1 MSGWIRCVVTILGF
15 MGPLRNELRDM
26 PLLRLVS
33 VAVYGTLLIN
43 GSYLLHHALIIRLVS
58 HIQTDSPIPQSHDS
72 IRHFKCQV
80 YLVQAAQDRDIKI
93 CSRGFQRLQN
103 RARRQRIEAG
113 DGFVRN
119 NNLGLLRQGS
129 RYRNTLLLT
138 A

>member
-1 MSGWIRCVVTILGF
+1 
-15 MGPLRNELRDM
+15 M

-80 YLVQAAQDRDIKI
+80 YLVQAAQDATLRSVAAAFSV
-93 CSRGFQRLQN
+93 CRTE
-103 RARRQRIEAG
+103 RA
-113 DGFVRN
+113 VS
-119 NNLGLLRQGS
+119 GS
-129 RYRNTLLLT
+129 RLETGSSAIIILGFCAKAR
-138 A
+138 AIAIRCC

>member
-1 MSGWIRCVVTILGF
+1 
-15 MGPLRNELRDM
+15 M
-26 PLLRLVS
+26 PLQRLVS

>member
-1 MSGWIRCVVTILGF
+1 
-15 MGPLRNELRDM
+15 M
-26 PLLRLVS
+26 PLQRLVS

-103 RARRQRIEAG
+103 
-113 DGFVRN
+113 
-119 NNLGLLRQGS
+119 LPS
-129 RYRNTLLLT
+129 SNT
-138 A
+138 